1 MFMKL
6 VLLVSL
12 KDVWWKIVSP
22 NWTATK
28 KLHKKV
34 AGSTPLR
41 VAFKRRAYTLA
52 RRLVQLHADLDQAHR
67 LPEHLGSVLEG
78 KWDPGYFS

>member
-1 MFMKL
+1 MFGGKL
-6 VLLVSL
+6 LPP
-12 KDVWWKIVSP
+12 IGRP
-22 NWTATK
+22 QAQPTQN
-28 KLHKKV
+28 V

-67 LPEHLGSVLEG
+67 LPKHLGSVLEG
-78 KWDPGYFS
+78 KWDPLFHLKYYNLARSQLK